1 MNVYPGYVIVYHHQI
16 HFYLYKYNVYDENS
30 SWYWSLRNTGTSF
43 EVIWDIVSAYE
54 DIVIT

>member
-1 MNVYPGYVIVYHHQI
+1 MNVYPGYVTVYHQI

-30 SWYWSLRNTGTSF
+30 SWYWSLRNTSTSF